1 MNKRNNKLLETL
13 ADIAFQAG
21 EMHFF
26 TGDSRADVSEFI
38 RWAEEFERA
47 NKGMDWNSTDYIAEI
62 EKFTS
67 DKIMSELA

>member
-1 MNKRNNKLLETL
+1 MNNSNNKLLETL

-21 EMHFF
+21 ERHFF

-38 RWAEEFERA
+38 RWVEEFERV
-47 NKGMDWNSTDYIAEI
+47 NRDTDWNFSDYIVEI

-67 DKIMSELA
+67 NKMRD